1 MAVLGTLV
9 RHAQRARLATRLL
22 ALYKLVRHPETPR
35 APKLIALLVL
45 AYALSPIDLIP
56 DFIPVLGQLDD
67 LILLPLGIALAMR
80 LTPPHLWQARM
91 AEAEASAD
99 RLPRVWWGVLLV
111 VLLWLA
117 LLGLAWLWLDGTA
130 IFGGTPT

>member
-1 MAVLGTLV
+1 MLKKITH
-9 RHAQRARLATRLL
+9 HANKARLATRLL
-22 ALYKLVRHPETPR
+22 ALWKLVRHRDTPR

-56 DFIPVLGQLDD
+56 DFIPVIGLLDD
-67 LILLPLGIALAMR
+67 IILVPMGIALAVR

-99 RLPRVWWGVLLV
+99 KLPKLWWGVLLI
-111 VLLWLA
+111 VLIWLL
-117 LLGLAWLWLDGTA
+117 LLGLFAWWLAATFSWGVKL
-130 IFGGTPT
+130 

>member
-1 MAVLGTLV
+1 MLSRIAH
-9 RHAQRARLATRLL
+9 HANKARLATRLL
-22 ALYKLVRHPETPR
+22 ALWKLVRHRDTPR

-56 DFIPVLGQLDD
+56 DFIPVIGLLDD
-67 LILLPLGIALAMR
+67 VILVPMGIALAVR

-99 RLPRVWWGVLLV
+99 KLPRLWWGVLLI
-111 VLLWLA
+111 LLVWLL
-117 LLGLAWLWLDGTA
+117 LLGLFAWWLAAVFSWG
-130 IFGGTPT
+130 IKV

>member
-1 MAVLGTLV
+1 MLSKIAH
-9 RHAQRARLATRLL
+9 HANKARLATRLL
-22 ALYKLVRHPETPR
+22 ALWKLVRHRDTPR

-56 DFIPVLGQLDD
+56 DFIPVIGLLDD
-67 LILLPLGIALAMR
+67 MILVPMGIALAVR

-99 RLPRVWWGVLLV
+99 KLPHLWWGVLLI
-111 VLLWLA
+111 VLIWLLVLGLFGWWLA
-117 LLGLAWLWLDGTA
+117 GVFSLGVKG
-130 IFGGTPT
+130 

>member
-1 MAVLGTLV
+1 MLKKIAH
-9 RHAQRARLATRLL
+9 HANKARLATRLL
-22 ALYKLVRHPETPR
+22 ALWKLVRHRDTPR

-56 DFIPVLGQLDD
+56 DFIPVIGLLDD
-67 LILLPLGIALAMR
+67 IILVPMGIALAVR

-99 RLPRVWWGVLLV
+99 KLPRLWWGVLLIALIW
-111 VLLWLA
+111 LL
-117 LLGLAWLWLDGTA
+117 LLGLLAWWLAATFSWGVKL
-130 IFGGTPT
+130 

>member
-1 MAVLGTLV
+1 MLSKIAH
-9 RHAQRARLATRLL
+9 HANKARLATRLL
-22 ALYKLVRHPETPR
+22 ALWKLVRHRDTPR

-56 DFIPVLGQLDD
+56 DFIPVIGLLDD
-67 LILLPLGIALAMR
+67 IILVPMGIALAVR

-99 RLPRVWWGVLLV
+99 KLPKLWWGVLLIA
-111 VLLWLA
+111 LIWLV
-117 LLGLAWLWLDGTA
+117 LLGLFGWWLAATFSWG
-130 IFGGTPT
+130 IK

>member
-1 MAVLGTLV
+1 MLSKIAH
-9 RHAQRARLATRLL
+9 HANKARLATRLL
-22 ALYKLVRHPETPR
+22 ALWKLVRHRDTPR

-56 DFIPVLGQLDD
+56 DFIPVIGLLDD
-67 LILLPLGIALAMR
+67 VILVPMGIALAVR

-99 RLPRVWWGVLLV
+99 KLPRLWWGVLLI
-111 VLLWLA
+111 VLIWLLVLGLFAWWLA
-117 LLGLAWLWLDGTA
+117 AVFS
-130 IFGGTPT
+130 FGVQV

>member
-1 MAVLGTLV
+1 MLKKIAH
-9 RHAQRARLATRLL
+9 HANKARLATRLL
-22 ALYKLVRHPETPR
+22 ALWKLVRHRDTPR

-56 DFIPVLGQLDD
+56 DFIPVIGLLDD
-67 LILLPLGIALAMR
+67 IILVPMGIALAVR

-99 RLPRVWWGVLLV
+99 KLPKLWWGVLLIALIW
-111 VLLWLA
+111 LL
-117 LLGLAWLWLDGTA
+117 LLGLFAWWLAATFSWGVKL
-130 IFGGTPT
+130 

>member
-1 MAVLGTLV
+1 MLKQIAH
-9 RHAQRARLATRLL
+9 HANKARLATRLL
-22 ALYKLVRHPETPR
+22 ALWKLVRHRDTPR

-56 DFIPVLGQLDD
+56 DFIPVIGLLDD
-67 LILLPLGIALAMR
+67 IILVPMGIALAVR

-99 RLPRVWWGVLLV
+99 KLPHLWWGVLLI
-111 VLLWLA
+111 VLIWL
-117 LLGLAWLWLDGTA
+117 LVLGLFAWWLTSVFSLGVTV
-130 IFGGTPT
+130 

>member
-1 MAVLGTLV
+1 MFGNVV
-9 RHAQRARLATRLL
+9 HHANKARLATRLL
-22 ALYKLVRHPETPR
+22 ALWKLVRHRDTPR

-56 DFIPVLGQLDD
+56 DFIPVIGLLDD
-67 LILLPLGIALAMR
+67 VILVPMGIALAVR

-99 RLPRVWWGVLLV
+99 KLPRLWWGVLLI
-111 VLLWLA
+111 VLIWLL
-117 LLGLAWLWLDGTA
+117 LLGLFAWWLA
-130 IFGGTPT
+130 AVFSFGVQV

>member
-1 MAVLGTLV
+1 MLSRIAH
-9 RHAQRARLATRLL
+9 HANKARLATRLL
-22 ALYKLVRHPETPR
+22 ALWKLVRHRDTPR

-56 DFIPVLGQLDD
+56 DFIPVIGLLDD
-67 LILLPLGIALAMR
+67 VILVPMGIALAVR

-99 RLPRVWWGVLLV
+99 KLPRLWGGVLLIALIWLL
-111 VLLWLA
+111 VLGLFAWWLA
-117 LLGLAWLWLDGTA
+117 GV
-130 IFGGTPT
+130 F